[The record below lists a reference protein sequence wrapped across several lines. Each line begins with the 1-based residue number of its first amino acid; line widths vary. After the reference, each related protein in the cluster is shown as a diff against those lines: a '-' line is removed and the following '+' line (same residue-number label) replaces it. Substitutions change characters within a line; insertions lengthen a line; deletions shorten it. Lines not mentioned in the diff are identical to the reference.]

1 MLQIDHLT
9 TADAK
14 VTLDDVSFVFEA
26 GKIYT
31 ILGRTGAGKTEL
43 LRALMG
49 LNPLTVGT
57 VKLDEEDI
65 TERPIRARNM
75 SLVYQQFIN
84 YPHLSVL
91 DNVAFPLRRQ
101 GKDKAEAHALAGQM
115 LTTVGLG
122 EFLQRRPAQLSGG
135 QQQRVALARA
145 MVKQSRI
152 LMLDEPLANL
162 DYKLREQLR
171 EEFPRLVADNV
182 ESVILYTTT
191 EPREA
196 MELGNTMIV
205 MHDGRVIASGAPADL
220 FAHPP
225 TKDTASVISDP
236 PISFIS
242 GFVRDNCLY
251 FSEGHLAPSEGLLL
265 PADGPVTIAL
275 RPDAIEPDGAFNA
288 QIGLSEFSGSQ
299 TIIHLDFD
307 FGRAIMMVDGIEA
320 FTVGNDISV
329 SIQSEHIML
338 FAPDGGNI
346 TLRNNQNG

>member
-9 TADAK
+9 TKDPK
-14 VTLDDVSFVFEA
+14 VSLNDISFLFEA
-26 GKIYT
+26 GNIYT
-31 ILGRTGAGKTEL
+31 ILGLTGAGKTEL

-49 LNPLTVGT
+49 LNPLTEGDIQLDGNSI
-57 VKLDEEDI
+57 VK
-65 TERPIRARNM
+65 RPIRDRNM

-101 GKDKAEAHALAGQM
+101 GKSKAEAKSHARSM
-115 LTTVGLG
+115 LSTVGLAD
-122 EFLQRRPAQLSGG
+122 FLERRPAQLSGG

-171 EEFPRLVADNV
+171 EEFPRLVAGNDD
-182 ESVILYTTT
+182 SVILYTTT

-205 MHDGRVIASGAPADL
+205 MNNGKIVASGPPANL

-225 TKDTASVISDP
+225 TKDAASVISDP
-236 PISFIS
+236 PISFIE
-242 GFVRDNCLY
+242 GFVRGGQLY
-251 FSEGHLAPSEGLLL
+251 FGEGYLAPSECLLL
-265 PADGPVTIAL
+265 PPDGPVSIAL
-275 RPDAIEPDGAFNA
+275 RPDAIEPGGAFNA
-288 QIGLSEFSGSQ
+288 TVGLSEFSGSE
-299 TIIHLDFD
+299 TIIHLDFE
-307 FGRAIMMVDGIEA
+307 FGRVIMLVEGIETFETGQA
-320 FTVGNDISV
+320 LSV
-329 SIQSEHIML
+329 SIQAEQIML
-338 FAPDGGNI
+338 FAPDGQNI
-346 TLRNNQNG
+346 TTRSN

>member
-1 MLQIDHLT
+1 MLQVDQLT
-9 TADAK
+9 TADPK
-14 VTLDDVSFVFEA
+14 VSLQDISFQFDA
-26 GKIYT
+26 GNIYT

-49 LNPLTVGT
+49 LNPLVEGDIQLDGQSIAKRP
-57 VKLDEEDI
+57 VKD
-65 TERPIRARNM
+65 RSM

-101 GKDKAEAHALAGQM
+101 GKKKAEAQLLAAKM

-122 EFLQRRPAQLSGG
+122 DFLQRRPAQLSGG

-145 MVKQSRI
+145 MVKKSRI

-171 EEFPRLVADNV
+171 EEFPRLVAGNDD
-182 ESVILYTTT
+182 SVILYTTT

-205 MHDGRVIASGAPADL
+205 MTDGRIVASGPPADL

-225 TKDTASVISDP
+225 TKDAASVISDP

-242 GFVRDNCLY
+242 GFVRSGALY
-251 FSEGHLAPSEGLLL
+251 FGEGQLAPNNGLRL
-265 PADGPVTIAL
+265 PPDGPVTIAL
-275 RPDAIEPDGAFNA
+275 RPDAIEPGGAFNA
-288 QIGLSEFSGSQ
+288 TIGLSEFSGSE
-299 TIIHLDFD
+299 TIVHLDFD
-307 FGRAIMMVDGIEA
+307 FGRAIMLVEGIETFEA
-320 FTVGNDISV
+320 GSRLSV
-329 SIQSEHIML
+329 SIQAEHIML
-338 FAPDGGNI
+338 FASDGQNI
-346 TLRNNQNG
+346 TTRTK

>member
-9 TADAK
+9 TAKAK
-14 VTLDDVSFVFEA
+14 VCLDNVSFLFEA
-26 GKIYT
+26 GNIYT

-49 LNPLTVGT
+49 LNPLTNGDI
-57 VKLDEEDI
+57 KLDNENI
-65 TERPIRARNM
+65 TKRPIRDRDM

-101 GKDKAEAHALAGQM
+101 GKKKAEAQSLASTM

-122 EFLQRRPAQLSGG
+122 DFLHRRPSQLSGG

-145 MVKQSRI
+145 MVKHSRI

-171 EEFPRLVADNV
+171 EEFPRLVADNQ

-205 MHDGRVIASGAPADL
+205 MHDGEIIASGPPADL

-242 GFVRDNCLY
+242 GFVRDQVLY
-251 FSEGHLAPSEGLLL
+251 FGEGQLAPSEGLQL
-265 PADGPVTIAL
+265 PPDGPVTIAL
-275 RPDAIEPDGAFNA
+275 RPDAIEPDGAFTA
-288 QIGLSEFSGSQ
+288 KIGLSEFSGSQ

-307 FGRAIMMVDGIEA
+307 FGRAIMMVEGIET
-320 FTVGNDISV
+320 FKSGDNLSI
-329 SIQSEHIML
+329 SIQAEQIML
-338 FAPDGGNI
+338 FAPDGRNI
-346 TLRNNQNG
+346 TLRDN

>member
-191 EPREA
+191 EPREC

-236 PISFIS
+236 PIWYPRTHWKPM
-242 GFVRDNCLY
+242 V
-251 FSEGHLAPSEGLLL
+251 
-265 PADGPVTIAL
+265 V
-275 RPDAIEPDGAFNA
+275 
-288 QIGLSEFSGSQ
+288 SQ
-299 TIIHLDFD
+299 TTLVEPPENCDPRMPITT
-307 FGRAIMMVDGIEA
+307 A
-320 FTVGNDISV
+320 V
-329 SIQSEHIML
+329 SACARYDPSRTPNSTSPKML
-338 FAPDGGNI
+338 VKKAMIRVTPGP
-346 TLRNNQNG
+346 LV